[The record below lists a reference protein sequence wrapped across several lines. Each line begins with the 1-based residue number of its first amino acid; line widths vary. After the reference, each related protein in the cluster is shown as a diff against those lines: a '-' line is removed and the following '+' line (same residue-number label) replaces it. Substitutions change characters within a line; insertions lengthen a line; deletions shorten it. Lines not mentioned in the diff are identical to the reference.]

1 MSWYRETR
9 GKIYQGFRFLVSPL
23 VKALVRVD
31 MPPAAVSVAGL
42 LFTVIAFVLMY
53 RGSTAGLGWMRAS
66 GAVILFAAAWDTVDG
81 EVARARGKS
90 SPKGAFL
97 DSILDRVSEFV
108 VLLGMLLFFDL
119 GKLDTALVFALLFAS
134 YSISYIR
141 ARAEGV
147 GIECTVGV
155 FDRATRVVLI
165 GAALIIIPQYINWV
179 LRALL
184 AGTTFT
190 AVRRFIHVLASGK
203 KS

>member
-1 MSWYRETR
+1 
-9 GKIYQGFRFLVSPL
+9 
-23 VKALVRVD
+23 